1 MDRLDFLL
9 QGYRSHLATYLVNGF
24 RYGFRIQFIG
34 DRTRFESP
42 NLKSALQNPDLV
54 TSKLQKEISA
64 GRIAGPFTLPP
75 FTDFRSSPIGIVPKK
90 TPNEVRLIHHLSYP
104 SGFSVNDNIPA
115 DFSTVHYATINQA
128 VKIVQR
134 LGPGCFLAKT
144 DIKSAFRII
153 PVHPQDYPLL
163 GIKWADN
170 YYFDRCLPMG
180 CSSSCAIFEA
190 FSTSLEWLSLY
201 KFKASAVLHILD
213 DFLFVASSL
222 EKCHTDLANFLS
234 LCDYLGVPIAHE
246 KTVEPRTTIEFA
258 GITIDSISQEARL
271 PPDKLQKCR
280 TLLHQF
286 YKRRTVTLRELQSL
300 IGLLNFACSVVVP
313 GRAFLRRLIDLTIG
327 ITKAHHH
334 IRLTRTARAD
344 IKLWLTFLDNFN
356 GRAFFLS
363 DRWETSATLQLYTD
377 AAGSKG
383 YGAVFG
389 SHWFYGAWPGS
400 WHSFNVTCLELF
412 PITLAVHIWGRLM
425 TNQCV
430 VFFTDNAALVDILN
444 KQSSKHTT
452 VMTFLRPLIL
462 CCLRHNIFF
471 KARHVPGLQNS
482 RADFISRFQIDS
494 FKAITPDA
502 DPFPTPVP
510 TNLLPESWS
519 LI

>member
-1 MDRLDFLL
+1 M
-9 QGYRSHLATYLVNGF
+9 
-24 RYGFRIQFIG
+24 
-34 DRTRFESP
+34 
-42 NLKSALQNPDLV
+42 
-54 TSKLQKEISA
+54 SKLQKEITA
-64 GRIAGPFTLPP
+64 GRIAGPFTRPP
-75 FTDFRSSPIGIVPKK
+75 FPDFRSSPIGIVPKK
-90 TPNEVRLIHHLSYP
+90 TPDEVRLIHHLSCP
-104 SGFSVNDNIPA
+104 SGFSVNDNIPS
-115 DFSTVHYATINQA
+115 DCSTVHYATVNEA
-128 VKIVQR
+128 VKLVQR
-134 LGPGCFLAKT
+134 LRIGCFLAKT

-153 PVHPQDYPLL
+153 PVHLQDYPLL

-190 FSTSLEWLSLY
+190 FSTSLEWLSLH
-201 KFKASAVLHILD
+201 KFKASAVLHIPD

-334 IRLTRTARAD
+334 IRFTRAARAD

-356 GRAFFLS
+356 GRAFFLY
-363 DRWETSATLQLYTD
+363 DCWETSATLQLYTD
-377 AAGSKG
+377 TAGSKG

-389 SHWFYGAWPGS
+389 SRWFYGAWPGS
-400 WHSFNVTCLELF
+400 WRSLNITCLELF
-412 PITLAVHIWGRLM
+412 PVTLSVHIWGRLM
-425 TNQCV
+425 INQCV
-430 VFFTDNAALVDILN
+430 VFFTDNVALVDSLN
-444 KQSSKHTT
+444 KQSSKYSI
-452 VMTFLRPLIL
+452 VMTLLRPLIL

-482 RADFISRFQIDS
+482 RADFTSRFQIDS

-502 DPFPTPVP
+502 DPFPTPALRTFCRRVGC
-510 TNLLPESWS
+510 
-519 LI
+519 